1 MPKKQKK
8 AIFTFF
14 APLILTIIRF
24 YYYLFRPLGDSVKI
38 VIRHN
43 GKVLLIRNSY
53 GIKFWTLP
61 GGGVKKGETLEE
73 AAIRE
78 TKEEVG
84 IELSP
89 KDLKLRGSV
98 RYFADYRR
106 TTVWVFKAEV
116 KNPGIYLGGVEIDEA
131 KWFAPKAIP
140 FMRSHLLTRFLQL
153 AK

>member
-1 MPKKQKK
+1 MKKMFK
-8 AIFTFF
+8 FF
-14 APLILTIIRF
+14 SPVILFAFRA
-24 YYYLFRPLGDSVKI
+24 YYYVVRPLGDSVKI

-53 GIKFWTLP
+53 GISFWTLP
-61 GGGVKKGETLEE
+61 GGSVKKGETLEE

-78 TKEEVG
+78 AKEEVG
-84 IELSP
+84 IEIAE
-89 KDLKLRGSV
+89 KDLIKCGSV

-106 TTVWVFKAEV
+106 TTVWVFKVEIE
-116 KNPGIYLGGVEIDEA
+116 NPTIDLHGVEIDEA

-153 AK
+153 GR